1 LGALIERLAEAGWD
15 ARLNSFNRL
24 RLAAFLIDREGR
36 VLNMNAAG
44 EARLGR
50 GLALFRR
57 RLAVEDA
64 DAQVALSQF
73 MHQIAQGAEPPG
85 PLVLG
90 KAEDWRLLIEYLPCS
105 DRSVEVFSGAKGVV
119 LVSDLA
125 ARPPPRKGLLQE
137 AFDLTPAEER
147 LALELVEG
155 QGLAGAARA
164 LGIGHETAR
173 SQLRLIFDK
182 TGARNQAQLSILLTR
197 LIERLQKQNSH
208 PNG

>member
-1 LGALIERLAEAGWD
+1 
-15 ARLNSFNRL
+15 
-24 RLAAFLIDREGR
+24 
-36 VLNMNAAG
+36 
-44 EARLGR
+44 
-50 GLALFRR
+50 
-57 RLAVEDA
+57 
-64 DAQVALSQF
+64 

-90 KAEDWRLLIEYLPCS
+90 KAEDQRLLIEYLPCS
-105 DRSVEVFSGAKGVV
+105 DRSVEVFSGARGVV

-125 ARPPPRKGLLQE
+125 ARPVPRKGLLQE

-173 SQLRLIFDK
+173 SQLRLVFDK
-182 TGARNQAQLSILLTR
+182 TGARNQAQLSTLLTR